1 MAHEDLLGNARIEG
15 PGISFGSTFGPI
27 FKPLEGHF
35 QKYIWKNRN
44 VCELLRIDCS
54 QDVTGNSLS
63 QAILPFHLPP
73 LVISW

>member
-1 MAHEDLLGNARIEG
+1 MVHEDLLGNTKIEG

-44 VCELLRIDCS
+44 VCELLKIDCS
-54 QDVTGNSLS
+54 
-63 QAILPFHLPP
+63 
-73 LVISW
+73 